1 MIQLGWPDTSYSAPE
16 PVRGFEKDD
25 VLPAIRKRE
34 GARTPCKATPDHSN
48 HPFLHT
54 LHSIEAPFLSV
65 GPYANLTMAE
75 MCVQCGEE
83 LAPESLF
90 CTECGTRQAYSPAQS
105 STPPPAVH
113 QANVT
118 DLSSIV
124 DRSNIPSANP
134 ATTAQ
139 GTHAGQGGGIS
150 VTQLGG
156 SRIGGAQT
164 IGEQG
169 GSASDVLKGIAEG
182 LSGVQESPEAQKARN
197 AATMGIDQR
206 REFNSPTDQ
215 LVEDIHIAEREV
227 KGRQRQAWLEMNQD
241 GSEVATPQAV
251 TTELPPH
258 LREETT
264 VVSTPETA
272 ANDAPDPALFRRMTE
287 VAMRRVARKR
297 GISVEAPQVKDS
309 DGIFMVNLTYNDD
322 GRVLDTP
329 DELMDAFDHAI
340 TTEASLKGYDV
351 VLEVNIFRNQDGT
364 IEKVAG
370 YGGVDEPAEEKREKK
385 ERKPQAR
392 KRSPSKQGKPPGGGR
407 RKKPPGGGRRKSESG
422 RGRDEGRGESRS
434 GPSGGKPPGRG
445 RGPSRG
451 GPSRKE
457 KGRGGGGRGPSGEG
471 PPRKEKGSGGGGRG
485 PSGGGQRGPP
495 GGGGRG
501 PGGRPPPGPQRGGR
515 RGPPKSDDPEW

>member
-1 MIQLGWPDTSYSAPE
+1 M
-16 PVRGFEKDD
+16 
-25 VLPAIRKRE
+25 
-34 GARTPCKATPDHSN
+34 
-48 HPFLHT
+48 
-54 LHSIEAPFLSV
+54 HSIEAPFLSV
-65 GPYANLTMAE
+65 GPYARLTMAE

-83 LAPESLF
+83 IAPDALF
-90 CTECGTRQAYSPAQS
+90 CTECGARQAYSPAQS

-113 QANVT
+113 QASVT

-124 DRSNIPSANP
+124 ASTETVSAAPMNQGA
-134 ATTAQ
+134 ATEQ
-139 GTHAGQGGGIS
+139 MQDLS

-156 SRIGGAQT
+156 ARISGTPTLGDR
-164 IGEQG
+164 G

-182 LSGVQESPEAQKARN
+182 LSGAQESSESDKARN

-215 LVEDIHIAEREV
+215 LVEDINIADREV
-227 KGRQRQAWLEMNQD
+227 KGRQRQAWLEMNQENT
-241 GSEVATPQAV
+241 GTVTQQAV
-251 TTELPPH
+251 TAELPPH
-258 LREETT
+258 LREESTA
-264 VVSTPETA
+264 VSAPA
-272 ANDAPDPALFRRMTE
+272 AAVDTPDPALFRRMTE

-329 DELMDAFDHAI
+329 EELMDAFDHAI

-370 YGGVDEPAEEKREKK
+370 YGGMDQTPTEEKREKR
-385 ERKPQAR
+385 ERRPQAR
-392 KRSPSKQGKPPGGGR
+392 KGSPAKHGKPPGQGR
-407 RKKPPGGGRRKSESG
+407 RKKPPGGGRRKSGPG
-422 RGRDEGRGESRS
+422 RERGERRERRDEPRDEPRR

-445 RGPSRG
+445 RGPPGGG
-451 GPSRKE
+451 GPSRKK
-457 KGRGGGGRGPSGEG
+457 KGPGGGRRGPSD
-471 PPRKEKGSGGGGRG
+471 RGSGGSGRG
-485 PSGGGQRGPP
+485 PPGGGGQRGPP

-501 PGGRPPPGPQRGGR
+501 PGGRPPPGPQRGGGR
-515 RGPPKSDDPEW
+515 RGPPKSNDPEW